1 MRPLA
6 GYTVGVTAARRREE
20 LGAALER
27 QGARVVYGPAIQLVP
42 LADDTALRAATE
54 RCIAAAPAV
63 VVATTGVGFRG
74 WIEAADGWGLAAPL
88 RAALESAPILARGP
102 KVRGAVRS
110 HGLREAWSPES
121 ESTAE
126 MREHLLANY
135 ALDGMRVAVQ
145 LHGEPLTDLLD
156 ALRGAGAE
164 VIEVPVY
171 RTVLPDDRAPLDRLV
186 TAVADAT
193 VDAVT
198 FTSAPAVTNF
208 LQAADELG
216 RGEAVGAAL
225 RGPVLAV
232 CVGPVCA
239 APLERAGLPV
249 RYPDRHRLGA
259 LVREVAEQLPLR
271 LARP

>member
-27 QGARVVYGPAIQLVP
+27 QGARVVYGPSIQLIP

-54 RCIAAAPAV
+54 RCAAERPGI

-74 WIEAADGWGLAAPL
+74 WVEAADGWGLAAPL
-88 RAALESAPILARGP
+88 RAALESATILARGP
-102 KVRGAVRS
+102 KVRGAVRGY
-110 HGLREAWSPES
+110 GLREAWSPES

-126 MREHLLANY
+126 MRDHLLADH
-135 ALDGMRVAVQ
+135 ALDGQRVAVQ

-171 RTVLPDDRAPLDRLV
+171 RTVLPDDRGPLDRLV
-186 TAVADAT
+186 AAVAETT

-208 LQAADELG
+208 LQAAAELG
-216 RGEAVGAAL
+216 RGAAVHAAL

-271 LARP
+271 PARP